1 MQDNTPPKFELSP
14 EQMEQLTTQIRKQ
27 VLQELQSEQAR
38 KDEET
43 KARREQEYEKVS
55 SYTDT
60 MKYSPDPWV
69 DVRQIVDMKTGQIK
83 IEMDW
88 NDAFIKECR
97 AQGLSGTTEEDVIR
111 KYLAILTH
119 NLDQQIVD
127 ESNTETEFE

>member
-14 EQMEQLTTQIRKQ
+14 EQMAQLTTQIRKQ

-119 NLDQQIVD
+119 NLDQQIMD